1 MKRSFGV
8 GFLLVLFAMSSYAAK
23 NSQTVFLPGTVQ
35 LGSTQLPT
43 GHYNVAWT
51 GTGTD
56 VEVTIASKGK
66 QPATAKAQVV
76 NEKHGQ
82 VGVIT
87 KRINGIEFLESILF
101 PDVKL
106 VIRDVPTAPGN

>member
-1 MKRSFGV
+1 MLRR
-8 GFLLVLFAMSSYAAK
+8 FA
-23 NSQTVFLPGTVQ
+23 TVFLPGLCTR
-35 LGSTQLPT
+35 STQLPT
-43 GHYNVAWT
+43 GHYNVRDR
-51 GTGTD
+51 TGTD

-87 KRINGIEFLESILF
+87 KRINGIEFLESICSL
-101 PDVKL
+101 
-106 VIRDVPTAPGN
+106 T

>member
-1 MKRSFGV
+1 
-8 GFLLVLFAMSSYAAK
+8 MSSYAAK

-87 KRINGIEFLESILF
+87 KRINVS
-101 PDVKL
+101 
-106 VIRDVPTAPGN
+106 